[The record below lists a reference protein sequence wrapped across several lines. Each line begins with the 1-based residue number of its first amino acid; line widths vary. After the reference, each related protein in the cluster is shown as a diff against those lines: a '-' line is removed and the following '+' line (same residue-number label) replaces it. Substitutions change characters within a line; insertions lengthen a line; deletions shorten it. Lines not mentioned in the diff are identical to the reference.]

1 MKDTFRFILK
11 KCLFLLTILLT
22 ISMLACMDT
31 TETTESIFTTHDNLC
46 SFNIAVEVSNGIEQI
61 ETHYV
66 PCLAYGTDPD
76 NQFTADGFCNI
87 YDMVENLDSL
97 PSIEQTDTM
106 DLNKSNKVNVASIN
120 AYSSDGTLLE
130 TWDSWEARST
140 LEPGQYFIR
149 LSVSNSEDHCF
160 VSGHSIFVLN
170 VN

>member
-1 MKDTFRFILK
+1 MINLIRTIFK

-22 ISMLACMDT
+22 ISILACMDT
-31 TETTESIFTTHDNLC
+31 TETTESIVTTHDYLC
-46 SFNIAVEVSNGIEQI
+46 SFNIAVEISNGIDQI
-61 ETHYV
+61 DTHYV
-66 PCLAYGTDPD
+66 PCVAYGTDPD

-87 YDMVENLDSL
+87 YDMIENLDSL
-97 PSIEQTDTM
+97 PSIEQKDTM
-106 DLNKSNKVNVASIN
+106 DLNKSNTVLVLSIN
-120 AYSSDGTLLE
+120 VYSSDGTLLE

-149 LSVSNSEDHCF
+149 LSVNKGEDHCV